1 MNLKRMRFATEDCSS
16 HMDRVSY
23 NNNLGDV
30 VDGARL
36 INTTSDSKQL
46 CLRACYK
53 GSMVN
58 RFD

>member
-1 MNLKRMRFATEDCSS
+1 MRFATEDCSS
-16 HMDRVSY
+16 HIDRVGY

-36 INTTSDSKQL
+36 INATSDSKQL
-46 CLRACYK
+46 CLYACYK

>member
-1 MNLKRMRFATEDCSS
+1 
-16 HMDRVSY
+16 MDRVGY

-36 INTTSDSKQL
+36 INATSDSKQL

-53 GSMVN
+53 ESMVN